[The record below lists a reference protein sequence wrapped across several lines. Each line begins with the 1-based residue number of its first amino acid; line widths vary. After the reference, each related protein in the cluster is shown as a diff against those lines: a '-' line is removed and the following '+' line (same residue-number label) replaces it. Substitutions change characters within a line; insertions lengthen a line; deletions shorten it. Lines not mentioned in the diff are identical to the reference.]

1 MANLYERF
9 VVPRLINCACSQVAI
24 AEQRA
29 KVVPKAEGRVLEIG
43 MGSGLNLPFYRPGQV
58 TSLAAVEPSAELRAM
73 AQRAAARYPA
83 LGLEL
88 SEHGAE
94 AMPYADGSFDTV
106 VCTFTLCSVQ
116 NPQAVLS
123 ELQRVLR
130 PGGWL
135 LYSEHGLAP
144 EPAVARWQGRL
155 EPLWKRLAGGCHL
168 TRPVTASIAAAGFDV
183 VEQHTG
189 YLPGAP
195 RVLGWSEWGVAQR
208 R

>member
-9 VVPRLINCACSQVAI
+9 VVHRLINCACSQVAI

-29 KVVPKAEGRVLEIG
+29 KVVPKAQGRVLEIG
-43 MGSGLNLPFYRPGQV
+43 MGSGLNLPYYRAGQV

-189 YLPGAP
+189 STNT
-195 RVLGWSEWGVAQR
+195 VCTEIMSCHN
-208 R
+208 